1 MLPLRTMTTM
11 ERKNI
16 LNKLKPVLDKYHDKI
31 VFAYLFGSS
40 AEDLAGPLSDIDIAI
55 YVNNPL
61 ALAFNDKLQFHADCC
76 RALKRDDV
84 DVVVLNQLK
93 NIILQHEIVEK
104 GVVMYDL
111 DPETRIEYELKT
123 LHNALD
129 FRQQRE
135 RVMSA

>member
-1 MLPLRTMTTM
+1 MTTM

-16 LNKLKPVLDKYHDKI
+16 LNKLQPVLDKYHDKI

-55 YVNNPL
+55 YAHNPL
-61 ALAFNDKLQFHADCC
+61 AFAFNDKLQFHADCC

-111 DPETRIEYELKT
+111 DPEKRIEYELKT

-129 FRQQRE
+129 FKQQRD
-135 RVMSA
+135 RIMSA